1 MNKVKIIADSTV
13 DLTPEMYKD
22 NDIVVMPLSVNF
34 GEEVFLDSVTIT
46 PDEMYKRIDAGEDLP
61 HTAAIPP
68 QTFEDEFRKW
78 LDQGYDIIFTGI
90 GAKMSTTY
98 QNALIAKNSIEGA
111 EDRIFILDSANLSS
125 GTGLLVL
132 KMCKLRDEGKSAKE
146 IYDTVKEMAPRLSVQ
161 FAVDKLDYLH
171 KGGRCSGATKLFG
184 HLFHIHPVIKVVDG
198 GMIVY
203 KKPRGKLSAGIDEQV
218 AELKKD
224 LPNVDM
230 DNIMITDSGVSPE
243 DKQYF
248 HDEVAQLVDPSVI
261 RHTRAGCVVSCH
273 CGPGT
278 IGVLYIKT
286 K

>member
-1 MNKVKIIADSTV
+1 MNKVKVIADSTV
-13 DLTPEMYKD
+13 DLNKDMYESL
-22 NDIVVMPLSVNF
+22 DIAVLPLGVNF
-34 GEEVFLDSVTIT
+34 GEEVYQDGVTIG
-46 PDEMYKRIDAGEDLP
+46 PDELYKKVAEKGELP
-61 HTAAIPP
+61 HTAAASPAVIEE
-68 QTFEDEFRKW
+68 TFRKF

-90 GAKMSTTY
+90 GGKFSTTI
-98 QNALIAKNSIEGA
+98 QNANIAKNSIDGA
-111 EDRIFILDSANLSS
+111 EDRVYILDSANLSS

-146 IYDTVKEMAPRLSVQ
+146 IYDAVLPLVPKVSAQ
-161 FAVDKLDYLH
+161 FVVDTLDYLH

-184 HLFHIHPVIKVVDG
+184 HLFHVHPVIKVVDG

-203 KKPRGKLSAGIDEQV
+203 KKPRGKLKAGIDEQI
-218 AELKKD
+218 AELKND

-230 DNIMITDSGVSPE
+230 DNIMITDSGVSE
-243 DKQYF
+243 AEKKYF
-248 HDEVAQLVDPSVI
+248 HDEVAKLVDPSII

-278 IGVLYIKT
+278 IGVLYIK

>member
-1 MNKVKIIADSTV
+1 MNKVKVIADSTV
-13 DLTPEMYKD
+13 DLNKDMYESL
-22 NDIVVMPLSVNF
+22 DIAVLPLGVNF
-34 GEEVFLDSVTIT
+34 GEEVYQDGVTIG
-46 PDEMYKRIDAGEDLP
+46 PDELYKKVAEKGELP
-61 HTAAIPP
+61 HTAAASPAVI
-68 QTFEDEFRKW
+68 EEEFRKY

-90 GAKMSTTY
+90 GGKFSTTI
-98 QNALIAKNSIEGA
+98 QNANIAKNSIDGA
-111 EDRIFILDSANLSS
+111 EDRVYILDSANLSS

-146 IYDTVKEMAPRLSVQ
+146 IYDAVLPLVPKVSAQ
-161 FAVDKLDYLH
+161 FVVDTLDYLH

-184 HLFHIHPVIKVVDG
+184 HLFHVHPVIKVVDG

-203 KKPRGKLSAGIDEQV
+203 KKPRGKLKAGIDEQIV
-218 AELKKD
+218 ELKND

-230 DNIMITDSGVSPE
+230 DNIMITDSGVSE
-243 DKQYF
+243 ADKKYF
-248 HDEVAQLVDPSVI
+248 HDEVAKLVDPSII

-278 IGVLYIKT
+278 IGVLYIK

>member
-1 MNKVKIIADSTV
+1 MNKVKVIADSTV
-13 DLTPEMYKD
+13 DLNKDMYESL
-22 NDIVVMPLSVNF
+22 DIAVLPLGVNF
-34 GEEVFLDSVTIT
+34 GEEVYQDGVTIG
-46 PDEMYKRIDAGEDLP
+46 PDELYKKVAEKGELP
-61 HTAAIPP
+61 HTAAASPAVI
-68 QTFEDEFRKW
+68 EEEFRKY

-90 GAKMSTTY
+90 GGKFSTTV
-98 QNALIAKNSIEGA
+98 QNANIAKNSIDGA
-111 EDRIFILDSANLSS
+111 EDRVYILDSANLSS

-146 IYDTVKEMAPRLSVQ
+146 IYDAVLPLVPKVSAQ
-161 FAVDKLDYLH
+161 FVVDTLDYLH

-184 HLFHIHPVIKVVDG
+184 HLFHVHPVIKVVDG

-203 KKPRGKLSAGIDEQV
+203 KKPRGKLKAGIDEQI
-218 AELKKD
+218 AELKND

-230 DNIMITDSGVSPE
+230 DNIMITDSGVSE
-243 DKQYF
+243 ADKKYF
-248 HDEVAQLVDPSVI
+248 HDEVAKLVDPSII

-278 IGVLYIKT
+278 IGVLYIK

>member
-1 MNKVKIIADSTV
+1 MNKVKVIADSTV
-13 DLTPEMYKD
+13 DLNKDMYESL
-22 NDIVVMPLSVNF
+22 DIAVLPLGVNF
-34 GEEVFLDSVTIT
+34 GEEVYQDGVTIG
-46 PDEMYKRIDAGEDLP
+46 PDELYKKVAEKGELP
-61 HTAAIPP
+61 HTAAASPAVI
-68 QTFEDEFRKW
+68 EEEFRKY

-90 GAKMSTTY
+90 GGKFSTTI
-98 QNALIAKNSIEGA
+98 QNANIAKNSIDGA
-111 EDRIFILDSANLSS
+111 EDRIYILDSANLSS

-146 IYDTVKEMAPRLSVQ
+146 IYDAVLPLVPKVSAQ
-161 FAVDKLDYLH
+161 FVVDTLDYLH

-184 HLFHIHPVIKVVDG
+184 HLFHVHPVIKVVDG

-203 KKPRGKLSAGIDEQV
+203 KKPRGKLKAGIDEQI
-218 AELKKD
+218 AELKND

-230 DNIMITDSGVSPE
+230 DNIMITDSGVSE
-243 DKQYF
+243 ADKKYF
-248 HDEVAQLVDPSVI
+248 HDEVAKLVDPSII

-278 IGVLYIKT
+278 IGVLYIK

>member
-1 MNKVKIIADSTV
+1 MNKVKVIADSTV
-13 DLTPEMYKD
+13 DLNKDMYESL
-22 NDIVVMPLSVNF
+22 DIAVLPLGVNF
-34 GEEVFLDSVTIT
+34 GEEVYQDGVTIG
-46 PDEMYKRIDAGEDLP
+46 PDELYKKVAEKGELP
-61 HTAAIPP
+61 HTAAASPAAI
-68 QTFEDEFRKW
+68 EEEFRKY

-90 GAKMSTTY
+90 GGKFSTTI
-98 QNALIAKNSIEGA
+98 QNANIAKNSIDGA
-111 EDRIFILDSANLSS
+111 EDRVYILDSANLSS

-146 IYDTVKEMAPRLSVQ
+146 IYDAVLPLVPKVSSQ
-161 FAVDKLDYLH
+161 FVVDTLDYLH

-184 HLFHIHPVIKVVDG
+184 HLFHVHPVIKVVDG

-203 KKPRGKLSAGIDEQV
+203 KKPRGKLKAGIDEQI
-218 AELKKD
+218 AELKND

-230 DNIMITDSGVSPE
+230 DNIMITDSGVSE
-243 DKQYF
+243 ADKKYF
-248 HDEVAQLVDPSVI
+248 HDEVAKLVDPSII

-278 IGVLYIKT
+278 IGVLYIK

>member
-1 MNKVKIIADSTV
+1 MNKVKVIADSTV
-13 DLTPEMYKD
+13 DLNKDMYESL
-22 NDIVVMPLSVNF
+22 DIAVLPLGVNF
-34 GEEVFLDSVTIT
+34 GEEVYQDGVTIG
-46 PDEMYKRIDAGEDLP
+46 PDELYKKVAEKGELP
-61 HTAAIPP
+61 HTAAASPAVI
-68 QTFEDEFRKW
+68 EEEFRKY

-90 GAKMSTTY
+90 GGKFSTTI
-98 QNALIAKNSIEGA
+98 QNANIAKNSIDGA
-111 EDRIFILDSANLSS
+111 EDRVYILDSANLSS

-146 IYDTVKEMAPRLSVQ
+146 IYDAVLPLVPKVSAQ
-161 FAVDKLDYLH
+161 FVVDTLDYLH

-184 HLFHIHPVIKVVDG
+184 HLFHVHPVIKVVDG

-203 KKPRGKLSAGIDEQV
+203 KKPRGKLKAGIDEQI
-218 AELKKD
+218 AELKND

-230 DNIMITDSGVSPE
+230 DNIMITDSGVSE
-243 DKQYF
+243 ADKKYF
-248 HDEVAQLVDPSVI
+248 HDEVAKLVDPSII

-278 IGVLYIKT
+278 IGVLYIK